1 MHNLIVCFVKYNG
14 GRFMGKIS
22 TMQKLFGLCL
32 LLSLFPLAIGGYGVT
47 SLQKLTFDLNTLY
60 NVHMKGLDQTRAL
73 NITVL
78 SIVRDEKNLIISD
91 DEQEIEKYGSSSFD
105 VEFMKPLRPESGPQS
120 GRPW

>member
-1 MHNLIVCFVKYNG
+1 
-14 GRFMGKIS
+14 MGKIS